1 MSAMIIGLFSSM
13 FALCVPLL
21 IAAEGEVFVERS
33 GQFNMGIEGMMG
45 LGAIAG
51 FATTLATG
59 SSFLGFIAGGIIG
72 GLLAIAMFLLI
83 YKLQLDM
90 LVVAIVFNLLATGI
104 AGFLATLFINS
115 SSIPIQCKK
124 LADLHIPFLSDIPI
138 LGPILFSRNYMVYI
152 AILSVPVIA
161 YILYKR
167 KFGLELRAVG
177 GNAAAAQTMGIDVF
191 KTKMK
196 CFLIGGVSGGV
207 AGAYLSLTLGMFV
220 ENMTM
225 NKGFIALALC
235 TFSKGKPY
243 GTLVGALIF
252 ALADSI
258 QLRFQLIDI
267 DIPYEFL
274 LMLPYVLTII
284 VLTVSAKRSGGERK
298 FA

>member
-1 MSAMIIGLFSSM
+1 M

-33 GQFNMGIEGMMG
+33 GQFNMGIEGMMV
-45 LGAIAG
+45 LGAISG
-51 FATTLATG
+51 FAATLATG
-59 SSFLGFIAGGIIG
+59 STLLGFIAGGITG

-83 YKLQLDM
+83 YKLKLDL
-90 LVVAIVFNLLATGI
+90 LVVAIVFNLLAAGVT
-104 AGFLATLFINS
+104 GFLATLFINS
-115 SSIPIQCKK
+115 SSIPVKCNK
-124 LADLHIPFLSDIPI
+124 LTDLHIPFLSDLPI
-138 LGPILFSRNYMVYI
+138 AGPILFSKNYMVYV
-152 AILSVPVIA
+152 AILSVPIIA
-161 YILYKR
+161 HVLYKR

-177 GNAAAAQTMGIDVF
+177 GNASAAQTMGIDVF
-191 KTKMK
+191 KTRMK
-196 CFLIGGVSGGV
+196 CFLIGGVSGGI

-243 GTLVGALIF
+243 GTLAGALLF

-258 QLRFQLIDI
+258 QIRFQPIDI

-274 LMLPYVLTII
+274 LMLPYVLTVV
-284 VLTVSAKRSGGERK
+284 VLTISAKRSREERK
-298 FA
+298 YA

>member
-1 MSAMIIGLFSSM
+1 M

-33 GQFNMGIEGMMG
+33 GQFNMGIEGMMV

-51 FATTLATG
+51 FATSLATG
-59 SSFLGFIAGGIIG
+59 STILGFVAGGLVG
-72 GLLAIAMFLLI
+72 ALLALVMFLLI
-83 YKLQLDM
+83 YTVHLDL

-115 SSIPIQCKK
+115 SSIPIQCTKIGN
-124 LADLHIPFLSDIPI
+124 LHIPLLSQIPVV
-138 LGPILFSRNYMVYI
+138 GPILFSRNYMVYI
-152 AILSVPVIA
+152 ALLSVPLIA
-161 YILYKR
+161 HVLYKS

-177 GNAAAAQTMGIDVF
+177 GNAVAAQTMGIDVF
-191 KTKMK
+191 RTKMK
-196 CFLIGGVSGGV
+196 CFLIGGVSGGI

-243 GTLVGALIF
+243 GTLIGALLF
-252 ALADSI
+252 ALADSV
-258 QLRFQLIDI
+258 QLRFQLFNI

-274 LMLPYVLTII
+274 LMLPYALTII
-284 VLTVSAKRSGGERK
+284 VLTVSAQRSRLERK
-298 FA
+298 FS